1 MLVCKVVL
9 SEDHELT
16 HDIRLELNT
25 VKRCLL
31 SIMRKQEIAVCA
43 RVCAGVHMHNL
54 KALRRLELHAHTTD
68 VFA

>member
-1 MLVCKVVL
+1 MLVCKVML

-16 HDIRLELNT
+16 HDIRLELNA

-43 RVCAGVHMHNL
+43 LVARVCIC
-54 KALRRLELHAHTTD
+54 TI
-68 VFA
+68 